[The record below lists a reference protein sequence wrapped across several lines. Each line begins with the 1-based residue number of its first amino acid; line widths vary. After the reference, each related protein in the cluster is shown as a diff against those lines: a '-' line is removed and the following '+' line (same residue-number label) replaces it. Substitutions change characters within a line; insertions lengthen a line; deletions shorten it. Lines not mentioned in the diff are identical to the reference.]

1 MSLKEVRDKEIEYC
15 SEHITYFVESY
26 GHIEDRNSP
35 EIVVRFNL
43 WDEQKSALKEM
54 EEHKWTI
61 ILKARQLGISWLV
74 LHYAV
79 WLMVCRTGRSVIG
92 LSKSETEAKELVRR
106 MVLILR
112 NMRALVREKNDKNAW
127 DGSWFE
133 FNALSVTI
141 HHPGKADSTF
151 QCFASG
157 ENAARSFT
165 ADLII
170 FDEWAFQQFDR
181 SIWTAALPV
190 VNRPQSGQVI
200 GVSTIQRGSLFEELY
215 TTPDNG
221 FHKIFIPWYADPSR
235 TQEWYDQTLKLSG
248 KAAMWAEYPATVDEA
263 LDVPGGRFFPEVS
276 DDSILAYEPLKQNTV
291 CYCAMD
297 YGLDKLAAYWILR
310 DAFGNSQVIH
320 EEYESNLIIS
330 AAADRL
336 LRVTRNLVEREEIS
350 GVVQYLAPPDLWN
363 RSQET
368 GKSRAILFAECGLYL
383 TKVNND
389 IAAGCMALKE
399 QLTHGEGQKSKLTI
413 YNKSAPNLLRDL
425 KKIQTDEKKPNI
437 YAKDPHDLTHSCL
450 VGDTIIK
457 TTAGGFKIEDLLDQ
471 EGFLYAYDNGKV
483 VTRRFYNVCM
493 TNDSADVYEI
503 ELEDGTIIQA
513 TEDHPFLTQDGWKQ
527 LKDITSS
534 DEIVQA

>member
-15 SEHITYFVESY
+15 SEHITYFVENY

-35 EIVVRFNL
+35 EIIVRFKL
-43 WDEQKSALKEM
+43 WDEQKNALLEM
-54 EEHKWTI
+54 TQNKWTI

-79 WLMVCRTGRSVIG
+79 WMMVCRTGRSVIG

-112 NMRALVREKNDKNAW
+112 NMRALVREKNDRVGW
-127 DGSWFE
+127 DGAWFE
-133 FNALSVTI
+133 WNALSVTI
-141 HHPGKADSTF
+141 HHPGKSDSTF

-190 VNRPQSGQVI
+190 VNRPLSGQVI
-200 GVSTIQRGSLFEELY
+200 GVSTIQRGSLFEELF

-235 TQEWYDQTLKLSG
+235 TQEWYDNTLKLSG
-248 KAAMWAEYPATVDEA
+248 KAAMWAEYPATIDEA

-276 DDSILAYEPLKQNTV
+276 DESILTNEPLKQNTV

-297 YGLDKLAAYWILR
+297 YGLDMLSALWVKR
-310 DAFGNSQVIH
+310 DAFGNSQIIH
-320 EEYESNLIIS
+320 YERDPNLPIS
-330 AAADRL
+330 AACERVLRGTQLLKDRGEIED
-336 LRVTRNLVEREEIS
+336 VE
-350 GVVQYLAPPDLWN
+350 QYLAPPDLWN

-368 GKSRAILFAECGLYL
+368 GKSRAILFAENGLFL

-389 IAAGCMALKE
+389 IAAGCTAMKE
-399 QLTHGEGQKSKLTI
+399 LLIHGENQKSKLTI
-413 YNKSAPNLLRDL
+413 LNNSAPNLLMCL
-425 KKIQTDEKKPNI
+425 KKVQTDAKKPNM
-437 YAKDPHDLTHSCL
+437 YAKDPHDLTHDLDALRYYS
-450 VGDTIIK
+450 VYWTHGAQNPTEKRRMKWRKDQW
-457 TTAGGFKIEDLLDQ
+457 ED
-471 EGFLYAYDNGKV
+471 YRNASV
-483 VTRRFYNVCM
+483 
-493 TNDSADVYEI
+493 
-503 ELEDGTIIQA
+503 EDKKYLISIWG
-513 TEDHPFLTQDGWKQ
+513 EPN
-527 LKDITSS
+527 
-534 DEIVQA
+534 